1 MVGLITKISSD
12 GPDDKNPP
20 AHGDKNNAMGGEPT
34 IPTML
39 SNHPEGGVSG
49 GGGGDNASID
59 GSTMG
64 EWDILDRIEDDME
77 QWGNAEQ
84 YRKEDRLFGS
94 LQGKIYHR
102 GGRDMTNS
110 SNGPHGITPTHPT
123 LTLS

>member
-12 GPDDKNPP
+12 SNNDDKSPP
-20 AHGDKNNAMGGEPT
+20 INGDKNSVMGGEPT
-34 IPTML
+34 TPTI
-39 SNHPEGGVSG
+39 SSSHPEGGG
-49 GGGGDNASID
+49 GGGENASVD

-64 EWDILDRIEDDME
+64 EWDVLDRIDDDME

-102 GGRDMTNS
+102 GGREFTAAS
-110 SNGPHGITPTHPT
+110 TGSHGIYPTPNTNPNNP
-123 LTLS
+123 